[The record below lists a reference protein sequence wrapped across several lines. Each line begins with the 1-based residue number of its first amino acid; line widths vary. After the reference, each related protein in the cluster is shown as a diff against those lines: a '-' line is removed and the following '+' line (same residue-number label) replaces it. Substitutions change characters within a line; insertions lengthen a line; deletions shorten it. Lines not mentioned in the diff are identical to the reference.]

1 MSISYSECLS
11 VALFIQHVQVV
22 HRIILSFVTCLACHI
37 LTNLEFC
44 KEIFEN
50 YFNIK
55 FHENPPN
62 ESGEVSCGRTDRHRQ
77 ACRNR

>member
-1 MSISYSECLS
+1 MSITYSECVS
-11 VALFIQHVQVV
+11 VALVIQHVKVV
-22 HRIILSFVTCLACHI
+22 HHIIMSFVTCLACHI

-62 ESGEVSCGRTDRHRQ
+62 ESRGVSCGRTDRHRQ
-77 ACRNR
+77 ALRSR

>member
-1 MSISYSECLS
+1 MSITYSEFVS
-11 VALFIQHVQVV
+11 VALVIQHIKVM
-22 HRIILSFVTCLACHI
+22 HRIILSSVTYLDCYI
-37 LTNLEFC
+37 LTNLELS

-62 ESGEVSCGRTDRHRQ
+62 GSLGVPCGRTDSHRQ
-77 ACRNR
+77 A